1 VLARRAAGFDFP
13 ITVWHID
20 GRALLP
26 GVAEPLLAPPPPA
39 ASHLAF
45 TDDIRRAGATPVV
58 EHGVVTGEVRGLEV
72 CRVVD
77 DPHSGTVRLEVGV
90 GAHDREAFA
99 IIHGDVPTVEALRG
113 VVRAVDEHRRPDAPQ
128 HPLNRLAPER
138 LLRWQLEQ
146 TPDRLGLVS
155 LVPAQPPAPRTNVKD
170 RVPCAALGTRRDGSS
185 VLVVCSAGVD
195 LDLVPYALDA
205 RHVPSVEVGEVM
217 VVAPER
223 DLVPVTVEIAALAA
237 QPLSLVPF
245 SG

>member
-1 VLARRAAGFDFP
+1 LARQAEWFSAP
-13 ITVWHID
+13 PTVWWAR
-20 GRALLP
+20 GRELHQVDP
-26 GVAEPLLAPPPPA
+26 EPHVPPPA
-39 ASHLAF
+39 PSPEAIALGDTIEA
-45 TDDIRRAGATPVV
+45 AGATVVV
-58 EHGVVTGEVRGLEV
+58 EHGAVTGEVLGLEV
-72 CRVVD
+72 ARVTGGGD
-77 DPHSGTVRLEVGV
+77 TVALEVGI
-90 GAHDREAFA
+90 GRHDREAFA

-170 RVPCAALGTRRDGSS
+170 RVPCAALGTRGDGSP
-185 VLVVCSAGVD
+185 VLIVCSTGVD